1 MPPGKK
7 SLPAMTDKLP
17 VMAGP
22 TVRRI
27 QLGRELRRLREA
39 AEVSPLEARAAIDCS
54 KSRFEHIERGRNV
67 PSKAE
72 LILLVRDLYR
82 AGDAVAALE
91 EIRTEAGRRG
101 WWSTYRLPEWLAVY
115 VGLEADAT
123 EIRTLEL
130 ETIPGLLQTEQYMR
144 TLYALDTRWSA
155 REVDRRIPARL
166 KRQDRLTGDNPL
178 QLTAIVS
185 EAALVR
191 CARDRRVAAGQLSQ
205 LAERA
210 ALPNVELR
218 VLPFDLG
225 LHSGV
230 AGPFSLLSFPDEM
243 LADVAW
249 QEYAMGGHV
258 IDDRLIVSQLTTLFS
273 EVYGQTLDAAESLAM
288 IVQLNN

>member
-1 MPPGKK
+1 
-7 SLPAMTDKLP
+7 MTDIT
-17 VMAGP
+17 VRVAGP

-39 AEVSPLEARAAIDCS
+39 ADVSALEARAAIDCS

-72 LILLVRDLYR
+72 LILLVRDLYQ
-82 AGDAVAALE
+82 AGHAVPALE
-91 EIRTEAGRRG
+91 DIRTEASKRG

-155 REVDRRIPARL
+155 KEVDRRMPARL
-166 KRQDRLTGDNPL
+166 KRQERLTGDNPL
-178 QLTAIVS
+178 KLTAVVS
-185 EAALVR
+185 EGALVR
-191 CARDRRVAAGQLSQ
+191 CARDERIVTGQLSQ

-210 ALPNVELR
+210 AWPNIELR
-218 VLPFDLG
+218 VLPFNLG
-225 LHSGV
+225 LHAGV

-249 QEYAMGGHV
+249 QEYAIGGHV
-258 IDDRLIVSQLTTLFS
+258 IDDRSIVSQLTTLFS
-273 EVYGQTLDAAESLAM
+273 ELHSQTLDAAESLAM
-288 IVQLNN
+288 IVQLAK